1 MVQFLNFVL
10 GIILIYCKV
19 LRKCNPTIF
28 DDVE

>member
-1 MVQFLNFVL
+1 MVQFLNFAL
-10 GIILIYCKV
+10 GIILIYHKV

>member
-1 MVQFLNFVL
+1 MVQFLNFAL
-10 GIILIYCKV
+10 GIILIYYKV